1 MATDDGDALSASER
15 RVAELMA
22 LLATEAVAT
31 RTDLRSVVIR
41 RLRVQRDTRIALTVG
56 SGVLAAVVAGVVGLF
71 PPRVGGEEAPR

>member
-15 RVAELMA
+15 RVTELMA
-22 LLATEAVAT
+22 LLAMEAAAT
-31 RTDLRSVVIR
+31 RTDLRSVVLR
-41 RLRVQRDTRIALTVG
+41 RLRVQRDTRIALTIG